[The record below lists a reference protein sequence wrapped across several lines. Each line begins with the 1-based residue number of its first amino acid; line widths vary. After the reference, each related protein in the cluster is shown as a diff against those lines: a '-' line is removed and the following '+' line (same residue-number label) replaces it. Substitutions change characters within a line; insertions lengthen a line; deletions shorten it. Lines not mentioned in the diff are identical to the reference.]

1 MFYDLIIH
9 PSRIEFIHRVFS
21 PEKNGFDEK
30 KLESSDL
37 NFRFDP
43 SMLDKGDHYT
53 NFRQAIKDI
62 TKSYS
67 NEFNSINVIISSSFF
82 QTKSIS
88 CDQRKADYSEYINW
102 EAYQMTTDQP
112 ENYRYGNMFLE
123 HERKLL
129 IVLVRKKVY
138 DYFTTLIHEI
148 YAGQVE
154 CKLGCACPLPDY
166 KEITVYADKQLLK
179 PFRQTAYEHSTAPV
193 SDEISA
199 PVRAVRSAAFILVL
213 LFLFILSVSVSLI
226 YFAPDF
232 TRQNL
237 EKLTSFIPSS
247 SGTQQ
252 VQVQPLTTSVKQA
265 DTLLTETKTSL
276 PADSVVTDSIAAVSS
291 PAIIDSAKINV
302 AETVKPVIKKPAV
315 EKPKE
320 TPPAEEPE
328 KTPAVT
334 VDPALD
340 PHPEFWDYMV
350 TLSQVKA
357 DSIVFVNGS
366 GNGEINIYSFEDN
379 VLNKAKD
386 ISVRFDPEI
395 TFNLE
400 KSVVKDDSFS
410 FINSRKRS
418 NYNRFLEVKS
428 NLGIKSRAEF
438 PNVFRFP
445 SIDKLHEFFKGFN
458 DNNVGFKKFII
469 EYSQEFITF
478 TVYFG

>member
-30 KLESSDL
+30 KLGSSDL

-43 SMLDKGDHYT
+43 TMLDNGDHYT
-53 NFRQAIKDI
+53 NFRQAVKEI
-62 TKSYS
+62 TESYR
-67 NEFNSINVIISSSFF
+67 NEFNSINIIISSSFF

-102 EAYQMTTDQP
+102 EAYQMITDQP
-112 ENYRYGNMFLE
+112 DNYRCGHMFLE
-123 HERKLL
+123 HDRKLL

-179 PFRQTAYEHSTAPV
+179 PFRQTVYEHSAPV

-199 PVRAVRSAAFILVL
+199 PAKAVRSAAFILVL
-213 LFLFILSVSVSLI
+213 LFLFMLSVSVSLI

-247 SGTQQ
+247 SNAEQ
-252 VQVQPLTTSVKQA
+252 VQLKPVATSVKQA
-265 DTLLTETKTSL
+265 DTLLTETKTPLS
-276 PADSVVTDSIAAVSS
+276 ADSVVTDSTAALSLPVKT
-291 PAIIDSAKINV
+291 DSAKVNT
-302 AETVKPVIKKPAV
+302 AEAVKPETKKPVV
-315 EKPKE
+315 EKPKAK
-320 TPPAEEPE
+320 TPEEEPV

-357 DSIVFVNGS
+357 DSIVFMNGT

-379 VLNKAKD
+379 VLSKAKD
-386 ISVRFDPEI
+386 ISSKKSYL
-395 TFNLE
+395 TNL
-400 KSVVKDDSFS
+400 SGIILNVKDDSFC

-418 NYNRFLEVKS
+418 NYNRFLEVKN
-428 NLGIKSRAEF
+428 NLRIKSRAEF

-445 SIDKLHEFFKGFN
+445 SIDKLHEFFKGFK
-458 DNNVGFKKFII
+458 DNNVGFKKFVI